1 MNGLIELDLVRVGLA
16 LGLMAMA
23 IALSA
28 WQKLGLEKGLAIATG
43 RTVLQL
49 LVVGYVLE
57 IIFALNSLW
66 AVLGILVAMLAIA
79 TIVARNRIS
88 KKIPNLLPI
97 VGGSVLISTAFTLA
111 YVTLLVLQPSPWYE
125 PRYLIPLAGILLG
138 NTMNAAAIAGDR
150 FVSTLN
156 ASQLELETHL
166 SLGATP
172 RQATELYRKDA
183 IRTGLIPTLNTMT
196 VVGIVTLPGA
206 FTGQVLGGINPLNAA
221 LYQMLIMFIL
231 AIATL
236 ITTILVIQG
245 IDRQFFN
252 ANAQLLELSR

>member
-1 MNGLIELDLVRVGLA
+1 MDGLIELDLVRMGLA
-16 LGLMAMA
+16 LGLMVVA

-28 WQKLGLEKGLAIATG
+28 WQKLGLEKSLAIATG

-49 LVVGYVLE
+49 VVVGYILE
-57 IIFALNSLW
+57 IVFALNNPW
-66 AVLGILVAMLAIA
+66 AVLGIVVAMLAIA

-97 VGGSVLISTAFTLA
+97 VGGSVLFSTAFTLA
-111 YVTLLVLQPSPWYE
+111 YVTLLVLQPSPWYA

-138 NTMNAAAIAGDR
+138 NAMNAAAITGDR

-172 RQATELYRKDA
+172 QQATELYRKEA
-183 IRTGLIPTLNTMT
+183 IKSGLIPTLNTMT

-206 FTGQVLGGINPLNAA
+206 FTGQVLGGINPLDAA
-221 LYQMLIMFIL
+221 LYQILIMFIL

-236 ITTILVIQG
+236 ITTILVIRG

-252 ANAQLLELSR
+252 ANAQLTLH